1 MRVAKSRHGH
11 SILVRLALLAFAG
24 YLIVSMW
31 DVHTEL
37 TEKRRELADTKATLE
52 TVTLQNEELTN
63 LLRNGSDKDIIER
76 AARDRLGYVYKDEIV
91 FKQKR

>member
-1 MRVAKSRHGH
+1 MKTAKSRHGH
-11 SILVRLALLAFAG
+11 SILIRLALLAFSI

-31 DVHTEL
+31 NIHAEL
-37 TEKRRELADTKATLE
+37 TEKRQQLASTTSMLE
-52 TVTLQNEELTN
+52 TVTLRNEELTN

-91 FKQKR
+91 FKQKK